1 MNNKK
6 LQNICI
12 VGLGYVGLPLA
23 LEASKKF
30 NVYAYDNNPK
40 IINNLNKK
48 KTFLVDLDLHTLKK
62 NINKTFRPTKNI
74 KSIGYCDYIIICLPT
89 PLNKNKDPDL
99 SYVTNFLNSS
109 SKYFKKKQTIIL
121 ESTTFPGTTDEILKP
136 FFESKKL
143 RIGKDIFLGYS
154 PERIDPGRKIK
165 INQIN
170 KICSGYSDNCKKK
183 VFNFYKNI
191 FENVML
197 VSSNKVAEMSKLY
210 ENIFRNINIGLVNEL
225 KIICDRLDIDI
236 REVIKAA
243 STKQYGF
250 MRFSPGPGIGGH
262 CIPIDPFYLTWK
274 AKEKDMHTRFIELA
288 AEINSAMP
296 DWIISKIMN
305 ILNKNS
311 YTIKNS
317 KFLIMGVAYKKNVA
331 DTRETPAFK
340 IIEKLSKNGA
350 KVSYYDP
357 HVTKIEIKNIRK
369 KMKSI
374 NSKDFKNKKFDFGV
388 LITDHDDVNYKNI
401 YKNFKIIFD
410 SRNKLENNR
419 KVIQV

>member
-1 MNNKK
+1 
-6 LQNICI
+6 
-12 VGLGYVGLPLA
+12 
-23 LEASKKF
+23 
-30 NVYAYDNNPK
+30 
-40 IINNLNKK
+40 
-48 KTFLVDLDLHTLKK
+48 
-62 NINKTFRPTKNI
+62 
-74 KSIGYCDYIIICLPT
+74 
-89 PLNKNKDPDL
+89 
-99 SYVTNFLNSS
+99 
-109 SKYFKKKQTIIL
+109 
-121 ESTTFPGTTDEILKP
+121 
-136 FFESKKL
+136 
-143 RIGKDIFLGYS
+143 
-154 PERIDPGRKIK
+154 
-165 INQIN
+165 
-170 KICSGYSDNCKKK
+170 
-183 VFNFYKNI
+183 
-191 FENVML
+191 
-197 VSSNKVAEMSKLY
+197 
-210 ENIFRNINIGLVNEL
+210 
-225 KIICDRLDIDI
+225 
-236 REVIKAA
+236 
-243 STKQYGF
+243 

-374 NSKDFKNKKFDFGV
+374 NLKDFKNKKFDFGV